1 MAEKKRNISIRL
13 DAAGTAA
20 VEEAKR
26 MTGERTASKAL
37 LRMPGLARRWLL
49 ETQETRHLH
58 EERARK
64 VRNALTET
72 EKK

>member
-37 LRMPGLARRWLL
+37 LRMPGLARRWLV
-49 ETQETRHLH
+49 ETSKRRRRGTCTKRGRGKCARH
-58 EERARK
+58 
-64 VRNALTET
+64 
-72 EKK
+72 